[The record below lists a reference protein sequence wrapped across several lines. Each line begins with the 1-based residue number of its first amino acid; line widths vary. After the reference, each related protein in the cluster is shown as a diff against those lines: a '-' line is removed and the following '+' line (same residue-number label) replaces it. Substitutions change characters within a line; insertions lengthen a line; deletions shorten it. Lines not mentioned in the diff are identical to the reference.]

1 MKESEEKPTD
11 EKTAEREALR
21 KKIERYLKN
30 QQLARKTST
39 KVEDAEEIQAFWENY
54 PQNARVQWLLAYY
67 AETTG
72 EASVVR
78 VTATECS
85 ECSGTGVRE
94 AIDLLTSGNNQEGD
108 RGTDLRSCPACH
120 HIGVVRRVAFR

>member
-1 MKESEEKPTD
+1 MRVRS
-11 EKTAEREALR
+11 AGVRSQ
-21 KKIERYLKN
+21 IERTHLAGHVLHGEL

-85 ECSGTGVRE
+85 QCSGTGVRE